1 MLWVVSSSVKNVSL
15 RLLKMF
21 AISFDMV
28 VSDLKVN
35 YGEPYNNAYYEISN
49 VLERFDFYRVQ
60 GSVYITKN
68 GNMLNLTLAMNALRV
83 IPWFTQS
90 VRDIRAFRVEDWSDF
105 TPFFK
110 D

>member
-1 MLWVVSSSVKNVSL
+1 MHVVASSSVKNVIL
-15 RLLKMF
+15 HLLKMF
-21 AISFDMV
+21 AISFDMI

-49 VLERFDFYRVQ
+49 VLERYDFYRVQ
-60 GSVYITKN
+60 GSVYVTKN
-68 GNMLNLTLAMNALRV
+68 GNMLNLTLAMNALKA

-110 D
+110 E